1 MKAQMLRRNR
11 LPVSAYLHTRWP
23 SYHCWRSID
32 HVRVQQWAQ
41 HQNGRKFTKRIFYS
55 YISARKRKAKNRW
68 GCWKYSIS
76 SGFIFGR
83 DDRIRTCGLCVPNA
97 TLYQTEPHP
106 VTQNILSHS
115 SKFVYPVNFIC
126 PEFCQEGFDGST
138 NFIWYDVHHKGLNSS
153 LNFIVAEK
161 LTTPWPTLKIL
172 CGRHFICPRN
182 SAHCLFAKGRRPIS
196 PYLF

>member
-1 MKAQMLRRNR
+1 MCSTHVFM
-11 LPVSAYLHTRWP
+11 SSIT
-23 SYHCWRSID
+23 WRFLYE
-32 HVRVQQWAQ
+32 
-41 HQNGRKFTKRIFYS
+41 KLYKES
-55 YISARKRKAKNRW
+55 YISASFTRLK
-68 GCWKYSIS
+68 CS
-76 SGFIFGR
+76 FQLGR